1 MDDSRKTVSDA
12 DLGALQTLCDEKIPL
27 IILCH
32 IPLSTP
38 NCKALC
44 KEKMTHM
51 DDYFYLDSASEDEC
65 GRAFVELCMNSDA
78 VKAVVCGHVHG
89 YYEMEITPGKPQI
102 IGSQGMAG
110 AVDILTVKG

>member
-1 MDDSRKTVSDA
+1 MDDSRKTVSPE
-12 DLGALQTLCDEKIPL
+12 DLDTLRALCDEGTPL

-32 IPLSTP
+32 VPLSTP
-38 NCKALC
+38 NCKDLC

-51 DDYFYLDSASEDEC
+51 DDYFYLDSETEDAC
-65 GRAFVELCMNSDA
+65 GRAFVDLCMNSGA
-78 VKAVVCGHVHG
+78 IKAVICGHVHG
-89 YYEMEITPGKPQI
+89 YYVMEIVPGKPQI